1 MLMQPF
7 PQYQRRLYLA
17 VFGLLFSILLPI
29 VIMYA
34 DGWRYKS
41 GDGFVRTGG
50 VYVSIPYADAH
61 LYVNGAHV
69 GRSGFLERNFYVDDL
84 TPSSYIVRVERS
96 GYRPWTRVLVVDEQ
110 LVTDARAILIPTELA
125 TVRLVVA
132 TSTSSINSTTTRT
145 ISSAVSSAYAA
156 AFAATTTAS
165 STIPVD
171 EANGIGIFID
181 RGVLYA
187 RWIRDNAFPPSP
199 FCEKP
204 TSCVNEI
211 VIDDEEVVTAARF
224 FAGGVAYATK
234 DGEVYYKEI
243 DIRREPVSALLTTL
257 RSADIRV
264 IDDSLIVKSG
274 NNLFEIS
281 L

>member
-1 MLMQPF
+1 MQPF
-7 PQYQRRLYLA
+7 PQYQRRIYLA
-17 VFGLLFSILLPI
+17 AFGLLFSILLPV

-61 LYVNGAHV
+61 LYVNGQHV

-84 TPSSYIVRVERS
+84 TPSSYIIRVERS
-96 GYRPWTRVLVVDEQ
+96 GSRPWTRLLVVEEQ
-110 LVTDARAILIPTELA
+110 LVTDARVLLVPTEPTL
-125 TVRLVVA
+125 VRLVVA
-132 TSTSSINSTTTRT
+132 TSTSQINSTTTRT
-145 ISSAVSSAYAA
+145 ISTAVSSTYVA

-171 EANGIGIFID
+171 EANGVGLFIE

-187 RWIRDNAFPPSP
+187 RWIQENAFPPSH
-199 FCEKP
+199 FCERP
-204 TSCVNEI
+204 ISCVDEI
-211 VIDDEEVVTAARF
+211 VMDDEEDVRAARF
-224 FAGGVAYATK
+224 FGSGVAYVTR

-257 RSADIRV
+257 RSPDIRV

-274 NNLFEIS
+274 ANLFEIS